1 MAEQQDLAGIIKGIQ
16 NDVRTIVQGEIELVK
31 AELLPQ
37 AKSAGVGAGL
47 IGAAAYLAITAG
59 LLFFF
64 GMSFLLGYGFM
75 NWFGLTAVPALVWGF
90 VVMALLLA
98 LVAGVLALVAKQKMV
113 FTPPESSIASVE
125 ETRDTVTQ
133 ALQSAYREA
142 SSLSLTGKPSRS
154 GQPELE

>member
-37 AKSAGVGAGL
+37 ARSAGVGAGL
-47 IGAAAYLAITAG
+47 IGAAAYLAVTAG

-75 NWFGLTAVPALVWGF
+75 NWFLNTDKKLYPNAPASAFVHVGNGTNIIYVDPENELV
-90 VVMALLLA
+90 VVARWIENNKINEFIGKLA
-98 LVAGVLALVAKQKMV
+98 
-113 FTPPESSIASVE
+113 ASV
-125 ETRDTVTQ
+125 T
-133 ALQSAYREA
+133 
-142 SSLSLTGKPSRS
+142 K
-154 GQPELE
+154 